1 MGKIAK
7 ESLKEFLLIRRSK
20 YSAMLSKNTPTD
32 CFILPTG
39 LYVPSTVVQLVE
51 HLGFEPGVL
60 GAEPHGVFHVDN
72 AA

>member
-1 MGKIAK
+1 MCKKPVK
-7 ESLKEFLLIRRSK
+7 ESQKTLLQTAF
-20 YSAMLSKNTPTD
+20 SA
-32 CFILPTG
+32 ILPTG